1 MGPACW
7 VSTNSYPHLLPGCTV
22 HLTSVHPGFG
32 WSDCRFVNL
41 SMSGLQ
47 SSSSL
52 CTTCVCS

>member
-7 VSTNSYPHLLPGCTV
+7 VSTSSYPHLLSGCTV

-32 WSDCRFVNL
+32 WPDYRFVNL

-47 SSSSL
+47 SSGSL
-52 CTTCVCS
+52 CTTRVCS